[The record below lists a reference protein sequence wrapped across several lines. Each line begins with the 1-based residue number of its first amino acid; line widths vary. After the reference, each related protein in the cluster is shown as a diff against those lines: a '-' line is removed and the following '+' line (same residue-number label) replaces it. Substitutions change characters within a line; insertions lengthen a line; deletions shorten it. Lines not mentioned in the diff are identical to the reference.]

1 VAAKL
6 TTVEKRRREA
16 ALWHR
21 AFLVALGVCVVA
33 YLLNIVFSEVES
45 RNVWG
50 LSYGIAASLLL
61 LGVILLG
68 WRRRS
73 MRFAS
78 RMKLGRSRTWLYFH
92 VYGGIL
98 FLVLA
103 LMHSGLHLPTGNL
116 TWGIWL
122 LSVWTTLSGILGLV
136 LQKWIPRALTSGL
149 SIEVNHDRIPELIEQ
164 IRVRAEELAASC
176 GHSAQRLYGR
186 RIAPALAGPSPSLMY
201 FIDITGGIQSR
212 LKELRFL
219 RKLQTGDEW
228 KKLNEL
234 EQLYRTKLEIDA
246 HYTLQKA
253 LRWWLY
259 VHVPTSLLL
268 MACVLVHI
276 FVVWYY

>member
-1 VAAKL
+1 MAAKP
-6 TTVEKRRREA
+6 TTVEKRRRETT
-16 ALWHR
+16 LWHR
-21 AFLVALGVCVVA
+21 GFLVALGVCVVV
-33 YLLNIVFSEVES
+33 YLLNIVLSEVES

-78 RMKLGRSRTWLYFH
+78 RMKLGRARTWLYFH

-98 FLVLA
+98 FLMLA
-103 LMHSGLHLPTGNL
+103 LMHSGPHLPTGKL
-116 TWGIWL
+116 TWGIWI
-122 LSVWTTLSGILGLV
+122 LSVWTTVSGLLGLA

-149 SIEVNHDRIPELIEQ
+149 SVEVNHDRIPELIEQ

-176 GHSAQRLYGR
+176 GRSAQRLYGR
-186 RIAPALAGPSPSLMY
+186 RIAPALAGPNRSLMY

-246 HYTLQKA
+246 HYTLQQA

-259 VHVPTSLLL
+259 FHVPTSLLL
-268 MACVLVHI
+268 LASVVVHI
-276 FVVWYY
+276 FVIWYY

>member
-1 VAAKL
+1 MAAKL
-6 TTVEKRRREA
+6 TTVEQRRREA
-16 ALWHR
+16 ALWNR
-21 AFLVALGVCVVA
+21 GFLVALGVCVAV
-33 YLLNIVFSEVES
+33 YLLNILFSEIES

-50 LSYGIAASLLL
+50 LSYGIAAGLLL
-61 LGVILLG
+61 LGVVLLG

-78 RMKLGRSRTWLYFH
+78 RRKLGRSRTWLYFH
-92 VYGGIL
+92 IYGGLL

-103 LMHSGLHLPTGNL
+103 LMHTGLHLPTGNL
-116 TWGIWL
+116 TWGIWI
-122 LSVWTTLSGILGLV
+122 LSVWTTVSGVLGLA

-149 SIEVNHDRIPELIEQ
+149 SVEVNHDRIPELIEQ

-186 RIAPALAGPSPSLMY
+186 RIAPALAGPSRSLMY

-234 EQLYRTKLEIDA
+234 EHLYRTKLEIDA
-246 HYTLQKA
+246 HYTLQQV

-259 VHVPTSLLL
+259 FHVPTSLLL
-268 MACVLVHI
+268 LAGVLVHI